1 MAGYLKQKEA
11 TAETIDSEGYLHTG
25 DLVVRDD
32 TGRFYIVDRIKELIK
47 YKGLQVPPA
56 ELESLL
62 LKHPKVFDCAV
73 IGVQS
78 PEEATELPRA
88 YVVVPPDV
96 PKTEE
101 TAQELKNYVAR
112 NVIYY
117 KQLRGGIIFIDTI
130 PKLASGKVGKAD
142 FAMYAEHK
150 GLMSRSIDSS
160 TRIEGSSRG

>member
-11 TAETIDSEGYLHTG
+11 TAETIDSKGYLHTG
-25 DLVVRDD
+25 DVAVRDD

-62 LKHPKVFDCAV
+62 LKHPMVLDCAV

-78 PEEATELPRA
+78 PEKATELPRA

-112 NVIYY
+112 NVIDY
-117 KQLRGGIIFIDTI
+117 KQLRGGIIFVDTI
-130 PKLASGKVGKAD
+130 PKLASGKVGKVILQC
-142 FAMYAEHK
+142 MLSTK
-150 GLMSRSIDSS
+150 G
-160 TRIEGSSRG
+160 